1 MIIGI
6 TGPHSQ
12 GKSTLVE
19 ALKQRAEFA
28 DYQFKTGLTRDLHK
42 VGIPI
47 NELGTDVTQLYVMCK
62 HYEYSKLQG
71 NVVLDRC
78 ALDGLAYTS
87 VVLEQHNDPE
97 FMNALGVI
105 ARKCFAAYDL
115 MVYVRPELKLVND
128 GTRTTDPVFF
138 ERIKASFEQWL
149 KNVASFASPVPVV
162 EVWGSV
168 EQRTE
173 QVIAALKNHKHNLQ

>member
-19 ALKQRAEFA
+19 ALKQREEFRSFE
-28 DYQFKTGLTRDLHK
+28 FKSGLTRDLHK
-42 VGIPI
+42 LGIPI

-62 HYEYSKLQG
+62 HYEYAKLAG
-71 NVVLDRC
+71 DVVLDRC

-87 VVLEQHNDPE
+87 VILKDHDDAE

-105 ARKCFAAYDL
+105 ARRCFATYDL
-115 MVYVRPELKLVND
+115 MIYVRPELKLVDD
-128 GTRTTDPVFF
+128 GTRTIDPVFF
-138 ERIKASFEQWL
+138 EQVKSSFEHWL
-149 KNVASFASPVPVV
+149 QVVASFKDPVPVV
-162 EVWGSV
+162 EVCGSV
-168 EQRTE
+168 QQRVD
-173 QVIAALKNHKHNLQ
+173 QVVAALKNHKPRV